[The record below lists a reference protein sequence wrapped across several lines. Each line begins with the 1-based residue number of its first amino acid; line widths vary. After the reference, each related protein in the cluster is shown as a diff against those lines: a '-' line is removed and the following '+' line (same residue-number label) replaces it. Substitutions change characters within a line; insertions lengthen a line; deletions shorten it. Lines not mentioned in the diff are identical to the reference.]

1 MLALFEVYR
10 GRLHCRYPQLS
21 SRLKMALAVMPAALL
36 TACAVPQEAAPVKPV
51 TVAVRP
57 TPPKPVDTPQQA
69 ALRKLTA
76 QQDMLYRVAAPLLT
90 NNAPL
95 CKGNARN
102 LLGFT
107 AKNKYSYS
115 SEFADA
121 AQRMGYDDRLQVT
134 GVLPGSGADRAGV
147 QRGDILLKV
156 ADKTLQTG
164 VDAERQAANVLGPLV
179 GGRAPIK
186 LTILRQQAQQSLVV
200 PMTLACAFSIELGN
214 SDNINSYGDGRRVLI
229 TRGMLGFVQSD
240 NELAYLIAKEMA
252 HNSLGHAIR
261 QRMVA
266 TSGSVI
272 DNLMRAEPDMT
283 AAAGNGGIRPY
294 PQELDAAADNLA
306 LYMLVRAGYNVD
318 GYASFWQRLATQ
330 YPATVPNGYTSLH
343 PGITYRLSMIDKYL
357 QTIKAKQTAGKPLL
371 P

>member
-1 MLALFEVYR
+1 MPGLFEVYR
-10 GRLHCRYPQLS
+10 GRLHRRYPQLS
-21 SRLKMALAVMPAALL
+21 SRLKIAFVVMPAAFLA
-36 TACAVPQEAAPVKPV
+36 ACAVPQETAPVKPV
-51 TVAVRP
+51 AIAVRP
-57 TPPKPVDTPQQA
+57 PLPKPVDTPQQA
-69 ALRKLTA
+69 ALRKLAA

-115 SEFADA
+115 IEYADA
-121 AQRMGYDDRLQVT
+121 AQSMGYDDRLQVT
-134 GVLPGSGADRAGV
+134 GVLPGSGADQAGV

-156 ADKTLQTG
+156 ADKNLQTG
-164 VDAERQAANVLGPLV
+164 VNAERQAANVLGPLV
-179 GGRAPIK
+179 NGRAPIK
-186 LTILRQQAQQSLVV
+186 LTILRQQVQQNLVV

-214 SDNINSYGDGRRVLI
+214 SDNVNTYSDGRRVLI

-240 NELAYLIAKEMA
+240 EELAYLIAKEMA

-283 AAAGNGGIRPY
+283 MAAGNGGIRPY

-318 GYASFWQRLATQ
+318 AYAAFWQRLATQ

-343 PGITYRLSMIDKYL
+343 PGIAYRLTMIDKSL
-357 QTIKAKQTAGKPLL
+357 QAIKMKQTTGKPLL